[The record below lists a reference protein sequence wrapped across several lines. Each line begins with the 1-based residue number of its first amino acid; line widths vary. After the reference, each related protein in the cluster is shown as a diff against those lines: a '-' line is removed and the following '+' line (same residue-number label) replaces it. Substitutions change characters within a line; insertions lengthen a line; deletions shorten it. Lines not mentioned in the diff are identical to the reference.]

1 MKAIQLEGVAK
12 RFGETRSLDGLTLA
26 VERGTLFGFL
36 GPNGAGKTTTIRAM
50 LGMVL
55 PDQGSVRVLGHDPG
69 SSGGVIRRQVGVL
82 LESDGLYE
90 GLSAEENLEYHA
102 RLHGMPD
109 AVRRER
115 ITELLA
121 GFGLVARRRE
131 SVRRWSRGMR
141 QKLAIARAL
150 LHRPQLVLLDE
161 PFAGLDP
168 AAAVELRETLAS
180 MVAREG
186 TTLFLTSHD
195 LSHVEKICSAVAVI
209 KAGRIIATGT
219 PSSLLQSAR
228 DVEVEVRG
236 AGLSGELLDDMT
248 REGLL
253 VSHSIEGTVARLVC
267 TLQVRPRL
275 VTELVRRGVAV
286 EEARTRTASLEEA
299 FLELVGTTEA
309 GT

>member
-55 PDQGSVRVLGHDPG
+55 PDQGSVRVLGHDPA

-131 SVRRWSRGMR
+131 TVRRWSRGMR

-168 AAAVELRETLAS
+168 AAAVELRQALAS

-219 PSSLLQSAR
+219 PSSLLQSSR

-253 VSHSIEGTVARLVC
+253 VSHSIEGTGARLVC
-267 TLQVRPRL
+267 SLQVRPRL

-286 EEARTRTASLEEA
+286 EEARTRTSSLEEA